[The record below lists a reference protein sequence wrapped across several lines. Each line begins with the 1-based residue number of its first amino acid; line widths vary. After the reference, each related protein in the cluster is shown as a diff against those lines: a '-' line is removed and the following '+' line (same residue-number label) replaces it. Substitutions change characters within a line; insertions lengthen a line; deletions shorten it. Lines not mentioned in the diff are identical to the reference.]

1 MSKFTD
7 IDSFV
12 FIVGSPRSGTTL
24 LGEILDKHDKI
35 SQWYEPY
42 FVWDHYFRSYLHDK
56 RNAVDATI
64 KIKKQIYN
72 DFLKYKKKTGSKII
86 VDKSPRNSLKIPFI
100 RKIFPRARFIHIVRD
115 GRDVT
120 LSIYKEWIRRK
131 EILNNLEINNGYK
144 ETFMVI
150 AKWLN
155 RQPFI
160 KDKIRAFWFETHGHF
175 INKSRHLNRLR
186 WNGEVGWGP
195 RFKGWNKLFYQQSM
209 LQFNANQWLKCVESI
224 YKSWPEIPAEKKL
237 EIRYEE
243 LISKGEKVIK
253 KILDFLGLKKNEL
266 FFSSIPQLKKD
277 NFNKWRKE
285 FSSEQVKEIHSIL
298 SPMLLKLGYEKNCG
312 WNLSKT

>member
-1 MSKFTD
+1 MTDFTNS
-7 IDSFV
+7 DSFV
-12 FIVGSPRSGTTL
+12 FIIGSPRSGTTL
-24 LGEILDKHDKI
+24 LGEILDKHKKI

-42 FVWDHYFRSYLHDK
+42 FVWDHYFRNYLHDV
-56 RNAVDATI
+56 RASDDATK
-64 KIKKQIYN
+64 KIRKQIYN
-72 DFLKYKKKTGSKII
+72 DFLKYKKKTGSELI

-100 RKIFPRARFIHIVRD
+100 RKIFPQARFIHIVRD

-131 EILNNLEINNGYK
+131 EIVNNLEINNGYK
-144 ETFMVI
+144 ETFTVI

-186 WNGEVGWGP
+186 WNDEVGWGP
-195 RFKGWNKLFYQQSM
+195 RFKGWNKQFYQQSM

-224 YKSWPEIPAEKKL
+224 YKSWPEISAEKKL

-298 SPMLLKLGYEKNCG
+298 SPMLLKLGYEKNYG